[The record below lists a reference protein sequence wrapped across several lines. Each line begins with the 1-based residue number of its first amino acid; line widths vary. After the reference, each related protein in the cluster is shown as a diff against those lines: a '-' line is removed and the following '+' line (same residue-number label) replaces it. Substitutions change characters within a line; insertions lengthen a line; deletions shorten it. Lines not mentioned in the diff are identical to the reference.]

1 MEKGWLIAIGGAEQ
15 KEPPGEI
22 LQQLV
27 KRSPPGEVLLITAA
41 SVCGEKA
48 GARYEQVLKELG
60 RPVLRWHFASRTQV
74 RQQEFVNLKPGAVF
88 FTGGDQ
94 SRLTSLLAGTELL
107 DYLTALWQ
115 QGSTLAGT
123 SAGAAVLGSV
133 MIAGG
138 RSEDSP
144 RKELVSLAPGFGWLP
159 NIVIDQHFNQRG
171 RFNRLLTVLATYPG
185 ILALGIDEN
194 TALFIKGNIAE
205 VVGEG
210 TVTVMDG
217 REMDFS
223 SAPEVDGYT
232 PLTVKDVRIH
242 SLAAGYKF
250 DLNQR
255 R

>member
-1 MEKGWLIAIGGAEQ
+1 MQAGWLVAIGGAEQ
-15 KEPPGEI
+15 KDPPGEI
-22 LQQLV
+22 LEQLV
-27 KRSPPGEVLLITAA
+27 KRSPPGEMVVITAA
-41 SVCGEKA
+41 STQA
-48 GARYEQVLKELG
+48 GKTGHQYEEALQKLG
-60 RPVLRWHFASRTQV
+60 RQVRILHFNSRAQV
-74 RQQEFVNLKPGAVF
+74 RQFIYQDLAPAGIF

-94 SRLTSLLAGTELL
+94 SRLTALLAGTELL
-107 DYLTALWQ
+107 DYLTELWR
-115 QGSTLAGT
+115 QGCTLAGT

-138 RSEDSP
+138 RAEASP

-159 NIVIDQHFNQRG
+159 NTVIDQHFNQRG
-171 RFNRLLTVLATYPG
+171 RFNRLLTVLATFPG
-185 ILALGIDEN
+185 ILALGLDEN
-194 TALFIKGNIAE
+194 TALFVRENIGE

-210 TVTVMDG
+210 TVTVLDG

-223 SAPEVDGYT
+223 SAPEVDGFT
-232 PLTVKDVRIH
+232 PLTVTDIRLH